1 MRAPMNCQLIG
12 RWRIVEAD
20 LWDGDYLDLVE
31 PATMTIRADGRRNR
45 VRRRAGRPRSVV
57 SRLFRTLVG
66 GVLRLSDQGVTLLEQ
81 FHVQIP
87 VGRPPRG
94 GDVT

>member
-1 MRAPMNCQLIG
+1 MLDFSAVLAAIG
-12 RWRIVEAD
+12 RQDALR
-20 LWDGDYLDLVE
+20 LGDKTAHSDNVLTDTY
-31 PATMTIRADGRRNR
+31 
-45 VRRRAGRPRSVV
+45 PRQSVV